1 MSQLEKL
8 PLGDKTPLAFIFGGI
23 FLFALSILK
32 WMTSDIE
39 VDWLY
44 NSVESLLAIYLIN
57 LGIRLRKKYRNN
69 NE

>member
-1 MSQLEKL
+1 MSQFEKL

-23 FLFALSILK
+23 FLLALSILK

-44 NSVESLLAIYLIN
+44 NSVESLLAIGLVIA
-57 LGIRLRKKYRNN
+57 GIRLRKKYRSN

>member
-8 PLGDKTPLAFIFGGI
+8 PLGEKTPLIFIFGGI
-23 FLFALSILK
+23 FLLAVSILK

-44 NSVESLLAIYLIN
+44 NSVESLLAIYLVT
-57 LGIRLRKKYRNN
+57 LGFRLRKKYRSN

>member
-8 PLGDKTPLAFIFGGI
+8 PLGEKTPLVLIFGGI
-23 FLFALSILK
+23 FLFAVSILK
-32 WMTSDIE
+32 WMTSEIE

-44 NSVESLLAIYLIN
+44 NSFESLLAIYFVT
-57 LGIRLRKKYRNN
+57 LGFRLRKKYRSN

>member
-1 MSQLEKL
+1 MSQFEKL
-8 PLGDKTPLAFIFGGI
+8 PFGDKTPLILIFGGI
-23 FLFALSILK
+23 FLLAVSILK

-44 NSVESLLAIYLIN
+44 NSIESLLAIYLVN

>member
-1 MSQLEKL
+1 MSQFEKL
-8 PLGDKTPLAFIFGGI
+8 PFGDKTPLVLIYGGI
-23 FLFALSILK
+23 FLLVLSILK

-44 NSVESLLAIYLIN
+44 NSVESLLAIGLVIV
-57 LGIRLRKKYRNN
+57 GIRLHKKYRSN

>member
-1 MSQLEKL
+1 MSQLKKL
-8 PLGDKTPLAFIFGGI
+8 PFGEKTPLVFIFGGI
-23 FLFALSILK
+23 FLLAVSILK

-44 NSVESLLAIYLIN
+44 NSVGSLLAIYFVT
-57 LGIRLRKKYRNN
+57 LGFRLRKKYRSN

>member
-1 MSQLEKL
+1 MSQFEKL
-8 PLGDKTPLAFIFGGI
+8 PLGDKTPLALIFGGI
-23 FLFALSILK
+23 FLLAVSILK

-44 NSVESLLAIYLIN
+44 NSVESLLAIGSVIV
-57 LGIRLRKKYRNN
+57 GIRLRKKYRSN